1 MGSLSPPAT
10 PATHWRS
17 QDRWDIGESSLL
29 LGALGLRPFFDV
41 TWTARHIPEPD
52 NNYGGD
58 TTWYNSTELEVAGE
72 AVLYLQSLPRPRA
85 AHAPCLLPHP
95 AASVLSTGPVGIGD
109 RVTYTNASLVAA
121 ACMRNGTLLK
131 PSRPL
136 AAVDATFGSRGFA
149 VNGGA
154 SVQQAP
160 ALLQCTSGGGADAC
174 AAPFVTLLIA
184 DASAPAVLW
193 PSDLTPDLSA
203 AARLPGVAGAYAAL
217 PWSPGFAAM
226 RVGCV
231 NCSGSSGACTPAS
244 CGLRAFADASPLNV
258 TTGGADRMPPGETG
272 QPRHPFEL
280 LSLSPILAG
289 GWSLLGEVAKFT
301 RVSPQRFLRVSL
313 LGGSSSGGGLNV
325 TVAGAPDEVV
335 EVTFLVPPAA
345 AASAAAVGSEAPP
358 EAQAPSGD
366 ASPFTFAAGSSLQTV
381 SWAFG
386 PTGGLIEVA
395 CSAAAGSSSVP
406 GCVAAVATPV

>member
-1 MGSLSPPAT
+1 MSC
-10 PATHWRS
+10 RS
-17 QDRWDIGESSLL
+17 RAVSA
-29 LGALGLRPFFDV
+29 GAG
-41 TWTARHIPEPD
+41 
-52 NNYGGD
+52 
-58 TTWYNSTELEVAGE
+58 
-72 AVLYLQSLPRPRA
+72 PRA
-85 AHAPCLLPHP
+85 CLLPLVLP
-95 AASVLSTGPVGIGD
+95 PSAASVLSTGPVGIGD

-160 ALLQCTSGGGADAC
+160 AVLQCASDGGTDAC
-174 AAPFVTLLIA
+174 AAPYATVLIA
-184 DASAPAVLW
+184 DAAAPVVLW

-217 PWSPGFAAM
+217 PWSPGFAAL
-226 RVGCV
+226 RAGCV
-231 NCSGSSGACTPAS
+231 NCSGTGSGACTPAS
-244 CGLRAFADASPLNV
+244 CGLRAFSDAAPLNV

-280 LSLSPILAG
+280 LSLSPVLAG
-289 GWSLLGEVAKFT
+289 GWALLGEVAKFT
-301 RVSPQRFLRVSL
+301 RVSPQRFLRMSL
-313 LGGSSSGGGLNV
+313 AGGGGGLNV
-325 TVAGAPDEVV
+325 TIAGAPDEVV

-345 AASAAAVGSEAPP
+345 VDSGALP
-358 EAQAPSGD
+358 QARTPYGV
-366 ASPFTFAAGSSLQTV
+366 ASPSTFAAGSSLQTV

-386 PTGGLIEVA
+386 PTGGLVEVA
-395 CSAAAGSSSVP
+395 CTGSAAAGGSSVP
-406 GCVAAVATPV
+406 GCVAAPV